1 MLIYKIVSC
10 RLYLLALTCLF
21 CLFFLIEE
29 QIHFDAFPQIIHK
42 KAPEI
47 TSGNNSM

>member
-10 RLYLLALTCLF
+10 RLYLLALT